1 MHQPQTQQPPVLSA
15 AQIEHFLQQGHVV
28 LSDCFSREAAQEL
41 IDDAYNRLGYDPHEA
56 STWAKPMAYLYPSQ
70 ATPIRVF
77 SPKLWGAICQLIG
90 GEKRASSRDNSMG
103 QFVINFRRG
112 QDEPW
117 EAPSP
122 QLQGWHKD
130 GRFFR
135 HFLDSYEQG
144 LLVIPLLTDVA
155 HKGGATALATDS
167 VPVVSRFLLHHP
179 EGVPYHDFDFQ
190 DMVTQCHEFRE
201 FTGSVGDVAL
211 IHPFMLHSS
220 MHNHSGK
227 PRFIT
232 NINIKL
238 REPMNFNRANPDE
251 YSPVEQGIL
260 RGLGVERLDFHI
272 TSPRECEH

>member
-1 MHQPQTQQPPVLSA
+1 MNHTAALHQVLGEA
-15 AQIEHFLQQGHVV
+15 EVEHFLQHGHVV
-28 LSDCFSREAAQEL
+28 LPGCFSREAAQEL
-41 IDDAYNRLGYDPHEA
+41 IDDAYSQLGYDSQDA
-56 STWAKPMAYLYPSQ
+56 STWQKPMAFLYPSRPM
-70 ATPIRVF
+70 PIREF

-90 GEKRASSRDNSMG
+90 GEDRAAEPQGSMG

-112 QDEPW
+112 QGEPW
-117 EAPSP
+117 QAPSP

-135 HFLDSYEQG
+135 HFLDSNEQG
-144 LLVIPLLTDVA
+144 LLAVPLLSDVA

-167 VPVVSRFLLHHP
+167 VPVVSRFLLGHP
-179 EGVPYHDFDFQ
+179 EGVPYQGFDFQ
-190 DMVTQCHEFRE
+190 DMVTQCHQFSE

-220 MHNHSGK
+220 THNHSGK

-238 REPMNFNRANPDE
+238 REPMQFNRADARE
-251 YSPVEQGIL
+251 YSPVEQCIL
-260 RGLGVERLDFHI
+260 RGLGVEHLDFHI
-272 TSPRECEH
+272 TSPRDREH